1 MPPENRMW
9 QSGWLDPVK
18 SFTDDAAL
26 QRVIAQQ
33 RQLSQ
38 ELHDGL
44 GGQILVL
51 AKSSC
56 LPVRLADFKN
66 HVSVDFSPEFT
77 RYEPGT
83 ANAADLLHGPL

>member
-1 MPPENRMW
+1 MGRSKSASDVRTYPAGPIVLIMPNDGVGP
-9 QSGWLDPVK
+9 
-18 SFTDDAAL
+18 
-26 QRVIAQQ
+26 QQ